1 MCWSAEAALRAREFF
16 ADDDADANANAD
28 VDADA
33 LFANLDDKIVR

>member
-1 MCWSAEAALRAREFF
+1 MLKRRCGTASQRVFF